1 MKKFPLV
8 LLTTALLTAPA
19 LADNHEARLEA
30 ARNAAKKLQG
40 TLVVELQTAMKEG
53 GPTNA
58 IQVCNT
64 KAPAIAK
71 EISTASNLRIGRTS
85 LKLRNE
91 MNAPDAWEKKVL
103 ESFEARKAK
112 GEEAAKLEQHE
123 VVGGEFRYMKAIAIP
138 PDMPCL
144 KCHGTEL
151 DPAVQAKLKELYP
164 NDKATGYKTGELRGA
179 ITVRQKM

>member
-1 MKKFPLV
+1 MKKLSLV
-8 LLTTALLTAPA
+8 LLTGALLSAPA
-19 LADNHEARLEA
+19 LADNHEANLKA
-30 ARNAAKKLQG
+30 ARDAAKKLQG
-40 TLVVELQTAMKEG
+40 TLVVELQTAMKAG
-53 GPTNA
+53 GPVNA

-64 KAPAIAK
+64 KASAIAK

-112 GEEAAKLEQHE
+112 GEETAKLEQHE

-164 NDKATGYKTGELRGA
+164 NDKATGYQTGQLRGA